1 MIDNVGEPGA
11 AGVPPRATM
20 SWPRAGRLPRTGFAA
35 LRAGTRPG
43 TPIGAASA
51 TGIRLERGGAEDLVN
66 DRPLVIEIVGAWG
79 AGKGTLL
86 HCLNAADPSLRIDID
101 VWHLPRPL
109 LVRGAFEAA
118 RTIAGLFANARKF
131 LWTEAKLIIKLR
143 AIQRQLRDPRLAAH
157 SALVLDEGP
166 VFALSGLHLA
176 GHRAVGNGGLAAWWP
191 RTLRHWAESV
201 DIVVHLDAP
210 DTVLARRIRDRPR
223 FHPLQQSGDV
233 EMFDTLRRYRSA
245 CERVLMGLTAYG
257 GPSVMTFRTD
267 QQTTPQIAQQV
278 LAAIARARNGR

>member
-1 MIDNVGEPGA
+1 VK
-11 AGVPPRATM
+11 
-20 SWPRAGRLPRTGFAA
+20 
-35 LRAGTRPG
+35 
-43 TPIGAASA
+43 
-51 TGIRLERGGAEDLVN
+51 
-66 DRPLVIEIVGAWG
+66 DRPLVVEIVGAWG

-86 HCLNAADPSLRIDID
+86 HCLSAADPSLRIDID

-109 LVRGAFEAA
+109 LVRGALEAG
-118 RTIAGLFANARKF
+118 RTIAGLFANARKL
-131 LWTEAKLIIKLR
+131 LWNEAKLIIKLR
-143 AIQRQLRDPRLAAH
+143 AIQRQLRDPRLVAH
-157 SALVLDEGP
+157 SAIVLDEGP
-166 VFALSGLHLA
+166 VFALSGLHLS

-191 RTLRHWAESV
+191 RTLRQWAESV

-210 DTVLARRIRDRPR
+210 DTVLARRIRERPR

-267 QQTTPQIAQQV
+267 QQTTAQIAQQV
-278 LAAIARARNGR
+278 LAAIARTRNGR